1 MKLYQSAVNCLLAM
15 TVVAVS
21 LSACASSNTVK
32 SDIAEQPLINQNA
45 EQVTGQDAAIVKSL
59 TLVDQTNSCALSFL
73 TAAAPQYTV
82 FKLTDPHRI
91 IVDLPEF
98 SMSDQADLS
107 IAEND
112 FITSVVSE
120 KIQDKDRDYL
130 RLTIS
135 LRDDFAYNTTSDAT
149 TLNIDITRN
158 IATPT
163 VSVQQADSKQNA
175 PETTTAVGRSVVTSI
190 VPHVGKDG
198 MTVEIASST
207 PIKHYNAYTLQKPD
221 RLVIDL
227 PGVQSALTSSRIGVN
242 NDFVQQIRIGSNP
255 RNLRVVLDIISN
267 EMPQYQIAR
276 QDNSLL
282 VHLQNDDGTDVA
294 AVILQV
300 EKTKE
305 TVTEPATEQH
315 KAAIEPE
322 SEEMASAAVL
332 VDPDNDDLD
341 SVLRQSSVPNIS
353 FDFKDADIKNVLRLI
368 ADISGKNMIISE
380 SVSGRVT
387 VKLDNIP
394 LDEALQLILETHGLG
409 NIDTGNINRIET
421 LERIKAINEEKLLT
435 RKSHEEV
442 VDLEIKTFD
451 VSYSKATDIVSFI
464 KQLKILSDRGN
475 ITAFKLTNKVTV
487 KDIPENIPKI
497 ASLIKDQDVPTRQVM
512 IEARVV
518 QSNPG
523 YTKELGIRWGGTYST
538 TNNGNP
544 LVLGGAA
551 GSGDSVVNLPAAAG
565 LGSGGALN
573 MGYITD
579 KLTLDMQLSALEND
593 DKIKIVSNPRVIGL
607 DNQEARIKQGV
618 ALPYLTLN
626 DNGVTSTE
634 FKDAVLEL
642 EVTPK
647 ITPSNTIALEV
658 KVTKNQKSAQT
669 GAGNEPGIDI
679 REVETF
685 LLIESGVTAVIGGIY
700 ETQKTVNIKRV
711 PYLGTLPYLGYFFS
725 NTKYEE
731 QLTEMLIFLT
741 VTVLDSPEDISQG
754 IEAVAG

>member
-15 TVVAVS
+15 AVVAVS

-32 SDIAEQPLINQNA
+32 SDIAEQPLIDQNA
-45 EQVTGQDAAIVKSL
+45 EQVTDQDAAIVKSL
-59 TLVDQTNSCALSFL
+59 TLVDQTNGCALSFL
-73 TAAAPQYTV
+73 TGAAPQYTV

-112 FITSVVSE
+112 FIASVVSE

-158 IATPT
+158 IATPAL
-163 VSVQQADSKQNA
+163 SVLQADSKQKA
-175 PETTTAVGRSVVTSI
+175 PETATAAGRSVVTSI
-190 VPHVGKDG
+190 VPHAGKDG
-198 MTVEIASST
+198 MTVEIAAST
-207 PIKHYNAYTLQKPD
+207 PIRQYNAYALQKPD

-255 RNLRVVLDIISN
+255 RNLRVVLDITSK
-267 EMPQYQIAR
+267 EMPQFQIEN
-276 QDNSLL
+276 QGNSLL
-282 VHLQNDDGTDVA
+282 VHLQTDDGSDAA
-294 AVILQV
+294 AVTLQV
-300 EKTKE
+300 ENAKE
-305 TVTEPATEQH
+305 TLTDPAAEQQE
-315 KAAIEPE
+315 AAIDP
-322 SEEMASAAVL
+322 AAEQLEVAIE
-332 VDPDNDDLD
+332 PDNDDINSALQ
-341 SVLRQSSVPNIS
+341 QSSGPNIS

-394 LDEALQLILETHGLG
+394 LEEALTLILETHGLG
-409 NIDTGNINRIET
+409 RFETRNIIRIET
-421 LERIKAINEEKLLT
+421 LERMKAINEEKLLT
-435 RKSHEEV
+435 RKSHEQV
-442 VDLEIKTFD
+442 VDLQIMTFN
-451 VSYSKATDIVSFI
+451 VSYSKAADIVNFV
-464 KQLKILSDRGN
+464 KQLKVLSDRGN
-475 ITAFKLTNKVTV
+475 ITAFQLTNKVTV
-487 KDIPENIPKI
+487 KDIPDNMPMI
-497 ASLIKDQDVPTRQVM
+497 ANLIRDQDVPTRQVM

-523 YTKELGIRWGGTYST
+523 YTKQLGIVWGGTYST
-538 TNNGNP
+538 TSGGNP
-544 LVLGGAA
+544 VVIGGGA
-551 GSGDSVVNLPAAAG
+551 GGNTVVALPAAAG

-669 GAGNEPGIDI
+669 GGDGVPGIDI

-700 ETQKTVNIKRV
+700 ETTKSVNIRRV
-711 PYLGTLPYLGYFFS
+711 PFFGTLPGVGYFFR

-741 VTVLDSPEDISQG
+741 VTVLESPEDISKG

>member
-1 MKLYQSAVNCLLAM
+1 MKLYQSAVNCLLAI

-21 LSACASSNTVK
+21 LSACVSGNTVK
-32 SDIAEQPLINQNA
+32 SDIAEQPLIDQNA
-45 EQVTGQDAAIVKSL
+45 EQVIVQDAAIVKSL
-59 TLVDQTNSCALSFL
+59 TLVDQTNSCVLSFL
-73 TAAAPQYTV
+73 TSAAPQYTV
-82 FKLTDPHRI
+82 FKLTDPDRI

-98 SMSDQADLS
+98 SMSDHADLS

-135 LRDDFAYNTTSDAT
+135 LRDDFAYSTTSDVTA
-149 TLNIDITRN
+149 LNIDITRN
-158 IATPT
+158 IATPA
-163 VSVQQADSKQNA
+163 VSVQPADVKQKTPA
-175 PETTTAVGRSVVTSI
+175 TTTAAGRSVVTSI
-190 VPHVGKDG
+190 VPHAGKDG

-207 PIKHYNAYTLQKPD
+207 PIKLYNAYTLQKPD

-227 PGVQSALTSSRIGVN
+227 PGVQSALTSSRIDVN

-255 RNLRVVLDIISN
+255 RNLRVVLDITSN
-267 EMPQYQIAR
+267 EMPQYQIAK

-282 VHLQNDDGTDVA
+282 VHLQNDDGKDDVA
-294 AVILQV
+294 ALLQV
-300 EKTKE
+300 ENMNE
-305 TVTEPATEQH
+305 TVTEPAAVQPE
-315 KAAIEPE
+315 AAVEPA
-322 SEEMASAAVL
+322 SEEMASAAEPTDL
-332 VDPDNDDLD
+332 DNDDID
-341 SVLRQSSVPNIS
+341 SAPRQSSAPNIS

-380 SVSGRVT
+380 TVSGRVT

-394 LDEALQLILETHGLG
+394 LDEALELILETHGLG
-409 NIDTGNINRIET
+409 SIVTRNIIRIET

-442 VDLEIKTFD
+442 VDLEIKTFN
-451 VSYSKATDIVSFI
+451 VSYSKARDIVAFI
-464 KQLKILSDRGN
+464 KQLKILSNRGN

-544 LVLGGAA
+544 LVLGGGA
-551 GSGDSVVNLPAAAG
+551 GGDSVVNLPAAAG

-711 PYLGTLPYLGYFFS
+711 PYFGTIPYLGYFFK

-741 VTVLDSPEDISQG
+741 VTVLESPEDISQG